1 MPRSRRAGEAGGL
14 DGCEQA
20 CMIAVSGERCSKP
33 SPHGAPMSKPPSDH
47 TAKESWRPYAANHG
61 KAKAAFNQAGDRT
74 AKAAQAD
81 RPTSNEG
88 RAPESI
94 KRHAP
99 AMNLDMPGGGT
110 VREGLARD
118 RLSKEAADFKKQ
130 QAMEKVA
137 AKKMEKNEGITHNK
151 SKSQDKGRE

>member
-1 MPRSRRAGEAGGL
+1 
-14 DGCEQA
+14 
-20 CMIAVSGERCSKP
+20 
-33 SPHGAPMSKPPSDH
+33 MSKPPSDH
-47 TAKESWRPYAANHG
+47 AAKESWRPYAENQG
-61 KAKAAFNQAGDRT
+61 KAKEAFNQAGNRR
-74 AKAAQAD
+74 AESAQAE
-81 RPTSNEG
+81 RPTRNEG

-99 AMNLDMPGGGT
+99 GMNFDMPGGGAI
-110 VREGLARD
+110 REGVARD
-118 RLSKEAADFKKQ
+118 QLSKEAADLKKQ